1 MLNHP
6 VTGLTN
12 ASNWR
17 HEDLM
22 VEAEHERRVALCPS
36 PVRKSIW
43 SALLL
48 SLRTEWRMQEVRHAT
63 HRSLARVGR

>member
-12 ASNWR
+12 ASKWR
-17 HEDLM
+17 HEDLL
-22 VEAEHERRVALCPS
+22 VEADHERRVALCSS
-36 PVRKSIW
+36 PVRRAIW

-48 SLRTEWRMQEVRHAT
+48 SLRTEWRMQEVRQAAF
-63 HRSLARVGR
+63 RSLARIGR

>member
-12 ASNWR
+12 ASTWR
-17 HEDLM
+17 HADLM
-22 VEAEHERRVALCPS
+22 VEVEHERRVALCAS
-36 PVRKSIW
+36 PVRKALW

-48 SLRTEWRMQEVRHAT
+48 SLRTELRMREVRHAV